1 VPKQEVRVWVVGE
14 VEVRQGNYQSSSML
28 YSSRYVPDVCAL
40 NARQVLRVV
49 EGQQLRVEV
58 EAPGV
63 WGLAVVPEEGISFAI
78 EWGSGSRTPGPQ
90 PSAYS
95 PIEPCLDLT
104 LINSAISL
112 PTRSTLRDHEHNIG
126 GMTYYCN

>member
-1 VPKQEVRVWVVGE
+1 VGQE
-14 VEVRQGNYQSSSML
+14 NYQPSSML
-28 YSSRYVPDVCAL
+28 YSSRYVPDVCGL
-40 NARQVLRVV
+40 NARQVLRVA
-49 EGQQLRVEV
+49 EDQQLLVEV
-58 EAPGV
+58 QAPGV
-63 WGLAVVPEEGISFAI
+63 WGLGVVPEVGVSYTI
-78 EWGSGSRTPGPQ
+78 ESGSGSRTPGPQ